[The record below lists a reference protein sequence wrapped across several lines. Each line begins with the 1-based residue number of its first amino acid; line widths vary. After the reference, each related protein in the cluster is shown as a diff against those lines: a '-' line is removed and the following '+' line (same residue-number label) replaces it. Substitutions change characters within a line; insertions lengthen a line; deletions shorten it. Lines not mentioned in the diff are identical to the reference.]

1 MARRPLP
8 RILSNGSASI
18 ARSREMAR
26 TAADGATDVLHP
38 LITITRGLRRLAA
51 AGRRK
56 WVGTPKERRSPLL
69 FLAGAVVLVLVF
81 LPYAPLLALICLMAV
96 AAWKGRDPKQAEPTG
111 PDESQVQRLSSL
123 YEALVPYF
131 SVADDPSPL
140 YAHGGEW
147 ENAFESYE
155 FDGDGRFESLAI
167 RYPAYFTDGE
177 PESRARIEQLLN
189 AKLGRGREYHF
200 GWDEEGNRLTVTVLA
215 PLPTDIAAQRFV
227 TSPGETVLGFT
238 DETGVQRTLP
248 VQDGDGQRDV
258 PPVIWRTGIRS
269 TEPHLLI
276 VGQPGTGTTS
286 LVRSVAL
293 QALQDG
299 DVLVIEGSGTGDYA
313 SLIGRAGVL
322 AVESGLAGARATL
335 EWAAHE
341 TERRLIAA
349 NRARQAGHPAPEDIK
364 RPLWI
369 LLDRPSALGHL
380 AAADGRDDP
389 QALLRV
395 PLRHGRAA
403 GVTVVVAEQF
413 DSLGG
418 LDEHVG
424 AHTRARVVL
433 GPATPAELL
442 DVLGAL
448 PLTTPAA
455 DAPPGRGYAR
465 LGTGQVH
472 RLQVPATPDP
482 NDDATSDTHR
492 QAVIA
497 LLPHHTTPRDA
508 TPPTPDASAAES
520 IPPDA
525 ISHEPTRNALA
536 EPGPPADPTR
546 TGSPANSAEAGP
558 RRNTAAGAGAAQ
570 GGTGGAAAARGGT
583 AGAQARQSTTVGAGA
598 LQDTPA
604 GAQAPHSTS
613 AQAHAQAPHGTAAQA
628 TQSTAA
634 QNQATQSTAAQ
645 AEAPLSTRA
654 RAEQPRTTG
663 ADAQTPENPS
673 AEAASPQGT
682 TARTEAARG
691 TRALAGQP
699 QNRGART
706 EPPQNTP
713 AQVAQPQSAPA
724 QAQQPESTPAQTPA
738 LQNTRAQAQR
748 AQSEPSRTQAP
759 ESTPPQADPPRHAPA
774 QAPQKTPAQDQQ
786 PQAKPAEAQA
796 PENTSPQ
803 AEPPETGTPAVV
815 PEPPETPLNRPEPPT
830 VQPLAAEPPQ
840 TPPAQPEPPQIPP
853 RPSQPPRHT
862 PIQAK
867 APGGEIVQSEPL
879 EAKPSPAE
887 SASTEPTPTE
897 TAPTRPTPAETAP
910 TDADPTEADP
920 TEAIPREA
928 EALAER

>member
-56 WVGTPKERRSPLL
+56 WVETPKERRSPLL

-81 LPYAPLLALICLMAV
+81 LPYAPLLALVCLMAV
-96 AAWKGRDPKQAEPTG
+96 AAWKGRDPKQPEPTG

-131 SVADDPSPL
+131 SVAEDPSPL
-140 YAHGGEW
+140 YAHGGDW
-147 ENAFESYE
+147 EDAFESYE
-155 FDGDGRFESLAI
+155 FDGDGRFESLSL

-200 GWDEEGNRLTVTVLA
+200 GWDEEGNRLTVTVLG

-238 DETGVQRTLP
+238 DGTGVQRTLP
-248 VQDGDGQRDV
+248 VMDGEEHRDV

-269 TEPHLLI
+269 TEPHLLV

-286 LVRSVAL
+286 LLRSVAL
-293 QALQDG
+293 QALQHG

-341 TERRLIAA
+341 TERRLISA
-349 NRARQAGHPAPEDIK
+349 NRARQAGHPAPDDIK

-380 AAADGRDDP
+380 AAADGREDP
-389 QALLRV
+389 QSLLQV

-418 LDEHVG
+418 LGEHIG
-424 AHTRARVVL
+424 THTRARVVL
-433 GPATPAELL
+433 GPATPAELQ

-448 PLTTPAA
+448 PLTTPTAE
-455 DAPPGRGYAR
+455 APPGRGYAR
-465 LGTGQVH
+465 LGNGQVH

-482 NDDATSDTHR
+482 NDDATSEAHR

-497 LLPHHTTPRDA
+497 LLPDRVTPADA
-508 TPPTPDASAAES
+508 TPTAPAPAAAPPAEGSAAEAL
-520 IPPDA
+520 PQDA
-525 ISHEPTRNALA
+525 SSH
-536 EPGPPADPTR
+536 
-546 TGSPANSAEAGP
+546 
-558 RRNTAAGAGAAQ
+558 
-570 GGTGGAAAARGGT
+570 
-583 AGAQARQSTTVGAGA
+583 
-598 LQDTPA
+598 
-604 GAQAPHSTS
+604 
-613 AQAHAQAPHGTAAQA
+613 
-628 TQSTAA
+628 
-634 QNQATQSTAAQ
+634 
-645 AEAPLSTRA
+645 
-654 RAEQPRTTG
+654 
-663 ADAQTPENPS
+663 
-673 AEAASPQGT
+673 
-682 TARTEAARG
+682 EAARTG
-691 TRALAGQP
+691 
-699 QNRGART
+699 
-706 EPPQNTP
+706 
-713 AQVAQPQSAPA
+713 
-724 QAQQPESTPAQTPA
+724 
-738 LQNTRAQAQR
+738 
-748 AQSEPSRTQAP
+748 
-759 ESTPPQADPPRHAPA
+759 PPR
-774 QAPQKTPAQDQQ
+774 KTPV
-786 PQAKPAEAQA
+786 E
-796 PENTSPQ
+796 
-803 AEPPETGTPAVV
+803 AEPQQ
-815 PEPPETPLNRPEPPT
+815 N
-830 VQPLAAEPPQ
+830 
-840 TPPAQPEPPQIPP
+840 
-853 RPSQPPRHT
+853 T
-862 PIQAK
+862 PIQAE
-867 APGGEIVQSEPL
+867 APGGEIVQSTPAQDE
-879 EAKPSPAE
+879 PSPPE
-887 SASTEPTPTE
+887 H
-897 TAPTRPTPAETAP
+897 TPA
-910 TDADPTEADP
+910 
-920 TEAIPREA
+920 EA